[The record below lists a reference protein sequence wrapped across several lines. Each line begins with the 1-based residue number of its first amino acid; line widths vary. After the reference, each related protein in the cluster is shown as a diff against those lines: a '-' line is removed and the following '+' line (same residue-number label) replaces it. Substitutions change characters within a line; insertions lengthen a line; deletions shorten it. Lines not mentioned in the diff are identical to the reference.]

1 MFNRLLVN
9 LLSRWESFSRERAKW
24 VTPRLTTAKW
34 SMMEKSG
41 SGRIIRLFMSLH
53 QFSGISVRSH
63 HHRKVEQW
71 KCQWRCFYFSIRQ
84 DMHRVIQHEWG
95 DDIYMSSLRG
105 ESFVVRIETVIWK
118 YCQRISPSSPY
129 DSPPARVLLYRIYSG
144 VIYSCF
150 VPMALLAFSDH
161 KFPSFTR
168 HIFVRT

>member
-9 LLSRWESFSRERAKW
+9 LLSRWESFLRERAKW

-34 SMMEKSG
+34 SVMEKSG

-84 DMHRVIQHEWG
+84 DMHRVIQHELGWWHLYVFIKG
-95 DDIYMSSLRG
+95 GEFRRSNWNSNMKILSTHFTLLSIRFPAG
-105 ESFVVRIETVIWK
+105 ESA
-118 YCQRISPSSPY
+118 P
-129 DSPPARVLLYRIYSG
+129 
-144 VIYSCF
+144 
-150 VPMALLAFSDH
+150 VPDIF
-161 KFPSFTR
+161 R
-168 HIFVRT
+168 CNIFVLRSNGFARLLWS